1 MYKQLIRNNRKMT
14 KKLTRN
20 LVLKLALLGDP
31 AVGKTSLITQYIQH
45 RFKENYQ
52 PTLGVNILTK
62 DIFLEDINANVRL
75 VLWDIAGQDKYDLS
89 RRMFFQ
95 GCMGAL
101 FIYDITRQSTLNN
114 IETKWFKDFK
124 EFTDKD
130 PAYVLIGNKVDLEN
144 SKVISTETGKEV
156 AGKINAVDFIETS
169 AKNGDNVENAF
180 KKLVTQVLINSHVID
195 NPKN

>member
-1 MYKQLIRNNRKMT
+1 MSGKHQNF
-14 KKLTRN
+14 
-20 LVLKLALLGDP
+20 VLKLALLGDP

-45 RFKENYQ
+45 RFKADYQ

-62 DIFLEDINANVRL
+62 DIILDDVNANIRL

-101 FIYDITRQSTLNN
+101 FIYDITRQSTLKS
-114 IETKWFKDFK
+114 IEIKWLKDFK
-124 EFTDKD
+124 EFTEKN
-130 PAYVLIGNKVDLEN
+130 PAYVLIGNKKDLGL
-144 SKVISTETGKEV
+144 SKVVSTEKGKEV
-156 AGKINAVDFIETS
+156 AGKISAIDFIETS

-180 KKLVTQVLINSHVID
+180 KKLVIQVLINNHII
-195 NPKN
+195 NGPIK